1 MPSTPRRNRIGWTWI
16 LLSSLAVA
24 VYAVTPYVTTPLHE
38 LAGDDV
44 GLAAAYEGQPAWV
57 HAVFYTHIAAGGTA
71 LVLAPFQ
78 FWAGLRNRA
87 RAVHRSLGRIYLTAV
102 LVAGA
107 AALALAPVNSAG
119 MVGFFGFGALAVL
132 WLWTGW
138 RGYRAIRGGDVPGHQ
153 AWMIRNVALTYA
165 AVMLR
170 LWTGVLMG
178 VQQPWITSDATADAA
193 FANAYAAVPFLCWL
207 PNLVVAEWLV
217 RRRGLPTLRM
227 TPPVPPRALPVA
239 ERSDRPVHV

>member
-16 LLSSLAVA
+16 LLSSLAVV
-24 VYAVTPYVTTPLHE
+24 VYAVVPYVTSPLHE
-38 LAGDDV
+38 LAGDNV
-44 GLAAAYEGQPAWV
+44 GLAAAYEGQPSWV
-57 HAVFYTHIAAGGTA
+57 HAVFYTHIAAGGIA

-78 FWAGLRNRA
+78 FWAALRNRA
-87 RAVHRSLGRIYLTAV
+87 RAVHRMLGRIYLTAV
-102 LVAGA
+102 LVAGV

-119 MVGFFGFGALAVL
+119 MVGFFGFGTLAVL

-138 RGYRAIRGGDVPGHQ
+138 RGLRAIRGGDVPSHQ

-165 AVMLR
+165 AVTLR
-170 LWTGVLMG
+170 LWIGLLMG
-178 VQQPWITSDATADAA
+178 VQVPWITSDATADAA

-217 RRRGLPTLRM
+217 RRRGLPTLRV
-227 TPPVPPRALPVA
+227 TPPGPPRAVPVA

>member
-16 LLSSLAVA
+16 LLSSLAIA

-38 LAGDDV
+38 LAGDKV
-44 GLAAAYEGQPAWV
+44 GLAAAYEGQPSWV
-57 HAVFYTHIAAGGTA
+57 HVVFSTHIVAGGTA

-78 FWAGLRNRA
+78 FWAALRNRA
-87 RAVHRSLGRIYLTAV
+87 RAVHRTLGRTYLTAV
-102 LVAGA
+102 LVAGV

-119 MVGFFGFGALAVL
+119 MVGFFGFGMLAVL

-138 RGYRAIRGGDVPGHQ
+138 RGYRAIRGGDVPSHQ

-170 LWTGVLMG
+170 LWVGVLMG
-178 VQQPWITSDATADAA
+178 VQVPWITSDASADAA

-217 RRRGLPTLRM
+217 RRRNLPTLRVTSP
-227 TPPVPPRALPVA
+227 TPSGAVRADD
-239 ERSDRPVHV
+239 RSRDAVRL

>member
-16 LLSSLAVA
+16 LLSSLAIA
-24 VYAVTPYVTTPLHE
+24 AYAVTPYVTTPLHE

-44 GLAAAYEGQPAWV
+44 GLAAAYDGQPAWV

-71 LVLAPFQ
+71 LVLAPLQ

-102 LVAGA
+102 LVAGV

-138 RGYRAIRGGDVPGHQ
+138 RGYRAIRAGDVPSHQ
-153 AWMIRNVALTYA
+153 AWMIRTMALTYA
-165 AVMLR
+165 AVTLR
-170 LWTGVLMG
+170 LWLGVLMG
-178 VQQPWITSDATADAA
+178 VQAPFITTGAEADAA
-193 FANAYAAVPFLCWL
+193 FQNAYAAVPFLAWL
-207 PNLVVAEWLV
+207 PNLVLAEWLV
-217 RRRGLPTLRM
+217 RRRNLPTLRLVA
-227 TPPVPPRALPVA
+227 PERPRA
-239 ERSDRPVHV
+239 